1 MDEVNERLR
10 QTSTVNVADRE
21 LEVTSEVLL
30 HPELLVV
37 TTVSAVGQCLRRSH
51 LPLSPQAADDL
62 ALRGEDGLLPHLQ
75 AIHLRYVGSMLSITP
90 DRPAVR
96 LPPPPPGIVGTVVL
110 GPAGER
116 LAAAG
121 DDVVPGPW
129 LSSGLLVVGL
139 GETIGAALSLGD
151 LEEAILE
158 SRSLAA
164 VVRRAGAET
173 RVCFVSPSAAAETRS
188 IVDRYMESMG

>member
-1 MDEVNERLR
+1 MSERLR
-10 QTSTVNVADRE
+10 QTSTVTVSDRE

-37 TTVSAVGQCLRRSH
+37 TTVSAGRQCLRRSH
-51 LPLSPQAADDL
+51 LPLSPQASDDL
-62 ALRGEDGLLPHLQ
+62 SLRGEEGLLPHLQ
-75 AIHLRYVGSMLSITP
+75 AIHLRFVGSMLSITP
-90 DRPAVR
+90 ERPEAR
-96 LPPPPPGIVGTVVL
+96 LPPPPPGVVGTVVL

-151 LEEAILE
+151 LEEALLE
-158 SRSLAA
+158 SRGLSA
-164 VVRRAGAET
+164 VVRRAGDET
-173 RVCFVSPSAAAETRS
+173 RVCFVSPSVAAENRAV
-188 IVDRYMESMG
+188 IDRYLESIA